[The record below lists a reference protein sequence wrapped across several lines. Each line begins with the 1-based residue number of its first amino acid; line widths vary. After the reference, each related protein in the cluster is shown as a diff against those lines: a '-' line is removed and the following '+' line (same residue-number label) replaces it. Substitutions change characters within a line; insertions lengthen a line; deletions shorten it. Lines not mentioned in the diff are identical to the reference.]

1 MRIAPG
7 LFCFFY
13 SDQPQNFCMKKTRL
27 NLTVRNDEGKSMGWS
42 SKPWQLCHC
51 WLGTPRTLRRQQVC
65 SDGQPRPGRAR
76 NVSLLCQALDHHRP
90 GDGGSK
96 KQKSHGA
103 FQRPLDWNCRWAIK
117 KGLEGGSKVMRTV
130 IEMLGVLLFY
140 YGFVVPSGI
149 DGVTLLQN
157 PKHVDSIW
165 VFVVFFCVHLSRLA
179 LFFLHLE
186 NILCDS

>member
-117 KGLEGGSKVMRTV
+117 KRVGRWQQGDADSNRDAGSF
-130 IEMLGVLLFY
+130 IILL
-140 YGFVVPSGI
+140 
-149 DGVTLLQN
+149 
-157 PKHVDSIW
+157 W
-165 VFVVFFCVHLSRLA
+165 FCGSQWNRR
-179 LFFLHLE
+179 
-186 NILCDS
+186 CDIASKS